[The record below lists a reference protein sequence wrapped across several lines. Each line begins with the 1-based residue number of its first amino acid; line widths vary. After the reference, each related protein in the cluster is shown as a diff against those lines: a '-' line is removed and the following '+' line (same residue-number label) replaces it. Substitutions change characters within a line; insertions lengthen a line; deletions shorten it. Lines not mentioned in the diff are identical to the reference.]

1 MRSNNAQIY
10 GNKDNYA
17 ELLASALFIYYIPNI
32 IFIVIT

>member
-17 ELLASALFIYYIPNI
+17 ELLASALFIYYIPI
-32 IFIVIT
+32 SSWLPR